1 MSSTS
6 YSGMTSTRLLTTC
19 SLLAYY
25 SPLTTYSS
33 HCLLPTAYC
42 LLPTA
47 HCPLPTAYCLLPTA
61 YCLLPTA
68 YCPLPTAY
76 CLLIR
81 VSTAHLLGHVV
92 EEAIRGEHDHVAA
105 LDGHPHLG

>member
-1 MSSTS
+1 MPSTS

-33 HCLLPTAYC
+33 HCLLPTA
-42 LLPTA
+42 
-47 HCPLPTAYCLLPTA
+47 HCLLPTA

-68 YCPLPTAY
+68 YCPLPTAH
-76 CLLIR
+76 CLLTR

-105 LDGHPHLG
+105 LDGHPHLGGAARSEQ